1 MKTITLKKIVIT
13 LFVFWTMLLSY
24 NIYLIVVL

>member
-13 LFVFWTMLLSY
+13 LLAIWTILLAY
-24 NIYLIVVL
+24 NIYLIS

>member
-13 LFVFWTMLLSY
+13 LFVIWTILLSY
-24 NIYLIVVL
+24 NIYLIVIL

>member
-13 LFVFWTMLLSY
+13 LLVIWTMLLSY